1 MKRILLP
8 LFVTLP
14 LLALEPEAIGEQ
26 FEGKG
31 VRASLLSE
39 ASTIVPGQA
48 FAVALVLSHQPGFHT
63 YWKNPGTVGMP
74 TDIRWKLPEG
84 FEAGQIV
91 WQPPERSKMF
101 KYDVYG
107 YEANA
112 TLLTEIKVPANLPA
126 KPILLQAKASW
137 MACNDSSC
145 NPGYHTFELRLHV
158 GETTIWDPKVKQ
170 LVRDARS
177 RIPVPLPNLRAE
189 AESKGKKVRLRIEGN
204 AIDDLRGEPELHFFS
219 TLNHYE
225 VDARQKIRIKQNTL
239 TITLTKADYAP
250 DKIEG
255 VEGVLRFPAKWPGG
269 KGRSHAFISATLD

>member
-1 MKRILLP
+1 
-8 LFVTLP
+8 
-14 LLALEPEAIGEQ
+14 
-26 FEGKG
+26 
-31 VRASLLSE
+31 
-39 ASTIVPGQA
+39 
-48 FAVALVLSHQPGFHT
+48 
-63 YWKNPGTVGMP
+63 
-74 TDIRWKLPEG
+74 
-84 FEAGQIV
+84 
-91 WQPPERSKMF
+91 MF

-158 GETTIWDPKVKQ
+158 GEKTIWDPKVKQ